1 MTFRNFIQRYWFA
14 KTELNHLAGLGYNF
28 KDHFGHFS
36 DKPIKMSPFDQWFIW
51 TVSHIWQIW
60 YFKFETDR
68 KKKKKHTKRRSC
80 LNCQVSVND
89 CILWHGE
96 DPSHWPAALSTK
108 AGSASKADT
117 LGSWKHSQT
126 NTANMETS
134 QVCN

>member
-14 KTELNHLAGLGYNF
+14 KTELNHLAGLGCNF
-28 KDHFGHFS
+28 KDHFGHFN
-36 DKPIKMSPFDQWFIW
+36 DNPIKMSPFDQWFIW
-51 TVSHIWQIW
+51 MASHFWQIW

-68 KKKKKHTKRRSC
+68 EKKKAHKEKVL

-96 DPSHWPAALSTK
+96 NPSHWPAALSTK
-108 AGSASKADT
+108 AGGSSKADT
-117 LGSWKHSQT
+117 LGSWKQSQT
-126 NTANMETS
+126 NTANMEAS